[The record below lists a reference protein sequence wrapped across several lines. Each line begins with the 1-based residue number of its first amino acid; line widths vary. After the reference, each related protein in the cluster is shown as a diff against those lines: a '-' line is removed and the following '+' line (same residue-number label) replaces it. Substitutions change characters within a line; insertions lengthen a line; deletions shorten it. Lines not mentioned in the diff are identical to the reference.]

1 MILTGQTRA
10 NKDHAV
16 RQAKARHFKSSR
28 KGSRPA
34 EEKRGNVHFFEPELG
49 RVSRSSL
56 LSLLNQTDIILPCE
70 NIMATQINVPSQFFL
85 STMPLAHH
93 KMTRPRF

>member
-28 KGSRPA
+28 KGSA
-34 EEKRGNVHFFEPELG
+34 VEEKRGNVHFFEPELG
-49 RVSRSSL
+49 RVSRNSL
-56 LSLLNQTDIILPCE
+56 LIRLIALHLVGITG
-70 NIMATQINVPSQFFL
+70 
-85 STMPLAHH
+85 
-93 KMTRPRF
+93 